1 MGVTWFEQLFGFR
14 EGPYQET
21 QGRFVLEG
29 DQLRSTVNGR
39 AFSAGHFSTPSLAA
53 LRAGATG
60 LRKGRLRVQHEAIGD
75 VLELH
80 ALPENEGAMFQAASQ
95 FNCLEFAG
103 PEELPE
109 DGVTQYDD
117 DPTQGPAC
125 ALAAGAATVVRNYFV
140 EVDGAM
146 GQTRDRQLN
155 NLDQVQA
162 CLGPDGSCVEI
173 RNGYTFSDVSRL
185 ERLAAALA
193 KFDRDE
199 LLGHVKIG
207 LHRDVGVTFERR
219 FVEPQQP
226 SRVSQAFCS
235 ALPCG
240 YTGGGL
246 ELWEPLATL
255 VLDAAY
261 EATLLAAT
269 LDAERGRGSG
279 KVWLTFLGGGAFG
292 NDKRWIA
299 SAIRRALSLMRNREL
314 DVRIAHYGR
323 IDQDIQRAVDATMPE

>member
-14 EGPYQET
+14 EGPYQEA
-21 QGRFVLEG
+21 QSRFVLEG

-39 AFSAGHFSTPSLAA
+39 SFSAGHFSTPSLAS
-53 LRAGATG
+53 LRADAAG
-60 LRKGRLRVQHEAIGD
+60 LRGGQLRVQHEAIGD

-80 ALPENEGAMFQAASQ
+80 ALPENDGAMFQAASQ

-140 EVDGAM
+140 EVGGAV

-155 NLDQVQA
+155 NLDAVQA
-162 CLGPDGSCVEI
+162 RLEPDGSCVEI
-173 RNGYTFSDVSRL
+173 KNGYTFSDVSRL

-193 KFDRDE
+193 KCDRDE

-207 LHRDVGVTFERR
+207 LHADVGVTLARR
-219 FVEPQQP
+219 FVEPTQP
-226 SRVSQAFCS
+226 ARVSQAFCS
-235 ALPCG
+235 ALSCG

-246 ELWEPLATL
+246 ELWAPLATL

-269 LDAERGRGSG
+269 IDAERGRGSG

-299 SAIRRALSLMRNREL
+299 SAIGRALSLMRHRNL

-323 IDQDIQRAVDATMPE
+323 IDDSIRRGINAAIRG